1 MATHYRGE
9 RISYL
14 LEEIERLKQVLD
26 DHKDVA
32 EPSQFNELATAY
44 TMLAVNKAK
53 LKALMGEES
62 ND

>member
-26 DHKDVA
+26 DHKDIA
-32 EPSQFNELATAY
+32 EPNQFNDLATAY

-53 LKALMGEES
+53 LKALQGES